1 MSLKRDSNTQSIKDA
16 LKRYTN
22 FYRLDSKLSEV
33 QLINSWELEMGKV
46 ISNHTKK
53 IYVKNKVLFV
63 QLDSAIIRNE
73 LGYAKEKIV
82 SRLNSRVGVKIIDKI
97 ILG

>member
-1 MSLKRDSNTQSIKDA
+1 MNKKRDSNTQSLKDA

-22 FYRLDSKLSEV
+22 HYRLDSKLSEV
-33 QLINSWELEMGKV
+33 KLISSWEQEMGKM

-63 QLDSAIIRNE
+63 HLDSSIVRNE
-73 LGYAKEKIV
+73 LSYAKEKIV
-82 SRLNSRVGVKIIDKI
+82 TRLNAKVGARVIDKI
-97 ILG
+97 ILT